1 MDYRTNAVWY
11 RIRRENNDSQLF
23 MGNVVM
29 DAIVDRFLVKGD
41 VLELDN
47 AAIHTGGENDT
58 MADWLWSRFG
68 IFVAFLPTRSP
79 ELNPIELLWNY
90 LVQKL
95 KHYLMQTLHEN
106 MASIGQ
112 TMDAAAFVA
121 KEILDGTAH
130 KLVGNFFIHCY
141 KDLM

>member
-1 MDYRTNAVWY
+1 MDDVIA
-11 RIRRENNDSQLF
+11 
-23 MGNVVM
+23 
-29 DAIVDRFLVKGD
+29 AIVDGFLKEGD
-41 VLELDN
+41 VLVLDN
-47 AAIHTGGENDT
+47 APIHTGGENDT

-90 LVQKL
+90 LVGKL
-95 KHYLMQTLHEN
+95 KHYPLNTLRAN

-112 TMDAAAFVA
+112 STDAPAYVA
-121 KEILDGTAH
+121 KEILDNVTHGLIE
-130 KLVGNFFIHCY
+130 KFFIHCY